1 MFERIPIM
9 AADDQIQNQP
19 DRSYWERILMEEIRN
34 YISAN
39 LQTDLRAAT
48 VAEKQELS
56 MPTLRRLFKK
66 YQAQSYNRYIKEVRL
81 KKAFE
86 LITKE
91 GYRVQQAM
99 YATGYKYK
107 STFNKAFKRK
117 FKYPPGHFQK

>member
-1 MFERIPIM
+1 M

-56 MPTLRRLFKK
+56 MSTLRRLFKK
-66 YQAQSYNRYIKEVRL
+66 YQAQSYNGYIKEVRL

-99 YATGYKYK
+99 YTTGYKYK

-117 FKYPPGHFQK
+117 FKHPPHHFQK